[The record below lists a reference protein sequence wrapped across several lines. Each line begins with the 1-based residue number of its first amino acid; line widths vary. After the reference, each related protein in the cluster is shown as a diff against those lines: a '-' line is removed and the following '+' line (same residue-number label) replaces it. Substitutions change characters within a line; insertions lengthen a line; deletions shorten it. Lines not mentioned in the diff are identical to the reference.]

1 MPTRYNAAV
10 FHAFRP
16 LLPRFAGYCQLP
28 ILRPALAVIRCSASA
43 GFNHWPRWY
52 RRGLAP
58 LLLGALLLL
67 LVVPGWAGLVDFSE
81 GLMTY
86 VVKRWGAEAKPRL
99 LTWQQLVRDT
109 RAGIDAKGDGLA
121 LRRANGFFN
130 QVPYITDLK
139 NWGVE
144 DYWAT
149 PVEVLG
155 SFGADCEDYAIA
167 KFLSLKEIGVPVGR
181 MRITYV
187 RALNIGE
194 SHMVL
199 AYYPTPDADP
209 LILDNLVPE
218 VKPASQRPDL
228 EPVYS
233 FNDEDLWLANGQTSK
248 GGSGQVRLWREL
260 REKLAREQRM

>member
-1 MPTRYNAAV
+1 MLNV
-10 FHAFRP
+10 FRP
-16 LLPRFAGYCQLP
+16 LPTRIADYCQLP
-28 ILRPALAVIRCSASA
+28 MLRPAAVIRCTAYASLRRLSRCYCW
-43 GFNHWPRWY
+43 FQ
-52 RRGLAP
+52 RGLAP

-86 VVKRWGAEAKPRL
+86 VVKRWGGEAKPRL
-99 LTWQQLVRDT
+99 QTWQRLVRD
-109 RAGIDAKGDGLA
+109 RAGIETKGDGLA
-121 LRRANGFFN
+121 LRRVNGFFN
-130 QVPYITDLK
+130 QVPYLSDIK
-139 NWGVE
+139 NWGAD

-167 KFLSLKEIGVPVGR
+167 KFLSLKEIGVPVER
-181 MRITYV
+181 LRITYV

-199 AYYPTPDADP
+199 AYYLTPDADP

-218 VKPASQRPDL
+218 VKPASQRRDL

-233 FNDEDLWLANGQTSK
+233 FNDEDLWLANGQENK
-248 GGSGQVRLWREL
+248 GGSSQVRLWREL
-260 REKLAREQRM
+260 REKIAREQRM